1 MTLTMIQSRPVGDG
15 EFSYRF
21 YVDFLGNLEQ
31 KEVLNALSCLQE
43 EGVDFRVLGNYPS
56 KEFKR

>member
-1 MTLTMIQSRPVGDG
+1 MIQSRPVGDG
-15 EFSYRF
+15 EFSYCF

-31 KEVLNALSCLQE
+31 KEVLNALTCLQE
-43 EGVDFRVLGNYPS
+43 EGVNFRILGNYPS